1 VSDPTAKINLIRKG
15 NKMKKK
21 MKHELEKDFKA
32 VALASYNKDRIE
44 LLGLEPVDEND
55 ISFVAYLEAIVFGM
69 IPREE
74 FESWIFYYERKLAR
88 NE

>member
-1 VSDPTAKINLIRKG
+1 
-15 NKMKKK
+15 MEK

-32 VALASYNKDRIE
+32 LALASHNKDRKE
-44 LLGLEPVDEND
+44 LLGLEPVDENH
-55 ISFVAYLEAIVFGM
+55 IAFVNYLEAIIFGM

-74 FESWIFYYERKLAR
+74 FESWISYYEKKVGEV